1 MDKNTMDKN
10 TKVDIVAIPALKMLK
25 VLFPQEYIDG
35 INDHIDNVIIP
46 ANKSFA
52 DGLVGQLN
60 QDKRSAQL
68 TIPLDDDFGKKF
80 KSDLEEIANL
90 LVQRGYSRLSHT
102 DAFSCWSNHAY
113 SGDYNPFHS
122 HGVGTM
128 AGLSSFLYLK
138 VPKCISDKDIKK
150 MPHFHRPGDTAAL
163 NNASGAADGWTQLIW
178 GTNTRKELYELKE
191 QQQEFVKPE
200 VGLMLIFPHW
210 LNHQVHPF
218 FGKGERRS
226 LAANFNIIDSK
237 EEMMKHMSE
246 REKREM
252 DINLKK
258 GKAVMVMGKE
268 FVKSKN

>member
-1 MDKNTMDKN
+1 MDEKI
-10 TKVDIVAIPALKMLK
+10 TKTTAEIMVVPALKILK
-25 VLFPQEYIDG
+25 VRFPQTYIDEL
-35 INDHIDNVIIP
+35 NDHIDNVIIP

-52 DGLVGQLN
+52 DGLVGQLS

-90 LVQRGYSRLSHT
+90 LVQSEKGFNRNSKT
-102 DAFSCWSNHAY
+102 EAFSCWSNHAY

-122 HGVGTM
+122 HGVGTP

-138 VPKCISDKDIKK
+138 VPKCIADKSKEHDN
-150 MPHFHRPGDTAAL
+150 TSL

-178 GTNTRKELYELKE
+178 GTNTRKELFELRE
-191 QQQEFVKPE
+191 QEQEFVKPE

-210 LNHQVHPF
+210 LNHQVMPF

-226 LAANFNIIDSK
+226 LAANFNIRDTK
-237 EEMMKHMSE
+237 EQVKKYMSA
-246 REKREM
+246 REQRLFDEKYN
-252 DINLKK
+252 D
-258 GKAVMVMGKE
+258 
-268 FVKSKN
+268 

>member
-1 MDKNTMDKN
+1 MDKN

-25 VLFPQEYIDG
+25 IRFPQKYIDG
-35 INDHIDNVIIP
+35 INDYIDNVIIP

-52 DGLVGQLN
+52 DGLVGQLS

-68 TIPLDDDFGKKF
+68 TIPLDDDFGKRF
-80 KSDLEEIANL
+80 KKDLEEIANL

-122 HGVGTM
+122 HGVGTP

-138 VPKCISDKDIKK
+138 VPKCIDDKSKERDN
-150 MPHFHRPGDTAAL
+150 TSL

-178 GTNTRKELYELKE
+178 GTNTRKELFELRE
-191 QQQEFVKPE
+191 QEQEFVKPE

-210 LNHQVHPF
+210 LNHQVMPF

-226 LAANFNIIDSK
+226 LAANFNIRDTK
-237 EEMMKHMSE
+237 EQVKKYMSA
-246 REKREM
+246 REQRLFEEKY
-252 DINLKK
+252 DD
-258 GKAVMVMGKE
+258 
-268 FVKSKN
+268 

>member
-1 MDKNTMDKN
+1 MDKKTTAEIM
-10 TKVDIVAIPALKMLK
+10 VIPALKVLK
-25 VLFPQEYIDG
+25 IQFPQTYIDEL
-35 INDHIDNVIIP
+35 NDHIDNVIIP

-52 DGLVGQLN
+52 DGLVGQLS

-68 TIPLDDDFGKKF
+68 TIPLDDDFGKRF
-80 KSDLEEIANL
+80 KKDLEEIANL

-178 GTNTRKELYELKE
+178 GTNTRKDLYELRE

-210 LNHQVHPF
+210 LNHQVMPF

-226 LAANFNIIDSK
+226 LAANFNIIDST
-237 EEMMKHMSE
+237 EEMRKHMSE

>member
-1 MDKNTMDKN
+1 MDKN
-10 TKVDIVAIPALKMLK
+10 TKVDIIQIPALKMLK
-25 VLFPQEYIDG
+25 IRFPQKYIDG
-35 INDHIDNVIIP
+35 INDYIDNVIIP

-52 DGLVGQLN
+52 DGLVGQLS

-68 TIPLDDDFGKKF
+68 TIPLDDDFGKRF
-80 KSDLEEIANL
+80 KKDLEEIANL
-90 LVQRGYSRLSHT
+90 LVQKGYGRLSHT

-138 VPKCISDKDIKK
+138 VPKCISDKNPKDS
-150 MPHFHRPGDTAAL
+150 AAVL

-178 GTNTRKELYELKE
+178 GTNTRKDLYELRE

-252 DINLKK
+252 AISLKK
-258 GKAVMVMGKE
+258 GKGVMVMGKE
-268 FVKSKN
+268 FVRPKN